1 MSTFA
6 TAGIG
11 ARAGMA
17 MKAPKGFMK
26 ALSQA
31 SEPGGKY
38 RLFIPTIVTQQEDG
52 TELNDFLIGF
62 GAGRDLNFDVFGTT
76 FMTYRKDW
84 FEDDGSG
91 AKCKIGCDQFAKI
104 SRAILEAQC
113 ASEKDAAKKE
123 ADEVAASNGGVR
135 NEVALIRKLDRIDE
149 KYHGREAEDG
159 AQKTYAS
166 VNPMVS
172 GLKYLLVLEM
182 LMVPMD
188 SATNTPKWD
197 AAISVYK
204 KCSNQFLEK
213 LFNIMDDPQF
223 FNREKGYLEVAYTYG
238 SAGQDKK
245 IAGQSQQFAGVV
257 PSLGLEAMFPDL
269 WTKFGAAKVKDIA
282 GGKRDITQ
290 ANELILRR
298 TGYTP
303 GNIMPEDIKSKL
315 FTWAAKNVIILTHID
330 PNEEATKK
338 AAKDM
343 INLGILDAVADV
355 KGKVQAIAD
364 SQDDEEENN
373 TEAANTTPTPE
384 TVEEATEQMAPIA
397 PEENAMTQQA
407 QEILNSGADLTGRVA
422 QNLTLPEEEDDELG
436 DMLG

>member
-1 MSTFA
+1 MATFSV
-6 TAGIG
+6 AGIG

-17 MKAPKGFMK
+17 LKAPKGFMK

-38 RLFIPTIVTQQEDG
+38 RLFIPTIVTEQEDG
-52 TELNDFLIGF
+52 TKVNDFLIGF

-91 AKCKIGCDQFAKI
+91 PKCKIGCDQFAKI

-113 ASEKDAAKKE
+113 ASEKDAATKE
-123 ADEVAASNGGVR
+123 ADEVAASNGGVK

-149 KYHGREAEDG
+149 KYHGRDAEDG
-159 AQKTYAS
+159 AQKIYAK

-188 SATNTPKWD
+188 SASNTPKWD
-197 AAISVYK
+197 AAIPVYK
-204 KCSNQFLEK
+204 KCSGQFLEK
-213 LFNIMDDPQF
+213 LFNIMDDAQF
-223 FNREKGYLEVAYTYG
+223 FDPEKGYLEVSYTYG

-245 IAGQSQQFAGVV
+245 IAGQSQAFAGIV
-257 PSLGLEAMFPDL
+257 PSLGLETMFPDL
-269 WTKFGAAKVKDIA
+269 WHKFGVSKINEIA
-282 GGKRDITQ
+282 GGKRDAAQ
-290 ANELILRR
+290 ANEIILKR

-303 GNIMPEDIKSKL
+303 GNIMPEDIKSKM
-315 FTWAAKNVIILTHID
+315 FKWAASNVIILTHID

-343 INLGILDAVADV
+343 IGLGILNAVADV
-355 KGKVQAIAD
+355 KNKVQAIVD
-364 SQDDEEENN
+364 TEEDGSE
-373 TEAANTTPTPE
+373 EAAPAAQAAPTTPVVDEAVRQMAPTPE
-384 TVEEATEQMAPIA
+384 ENTMAK
-397 PEENAMTQQA
+397 QA

-422 QNLTLPEEEDDELG
+422 QGLNLPEEEDDELG
-436 DMLG
+436 DILG